1 MLKKAIQQKRE
12 IKFFFLFDFLFL
24 WQMIL
29 IDAWVQFFEREV
41 FIMSERGRLN
51 ETKSSV
57 ITISKTSIP
66 IKVYKNRILN

>member
-1 MLKKAIQQKRE
+1 
-12 IKFFFLFDFLFL
+12 
-24 WQMIL
+24 
-29 IDAWVQFFEREV
+29 
-41 FIMSERGRLN
+41 MSERGRLN